1 MVIGQRY
8 GQDTPPP
15 LQICTLFGYNWSKS
29 TLEDQNF
36 KPFNRGVFGTRTYQD
51 EYTYTLEMHKIWN
64 FEYDDDQNITPIASV
79 LIPRILMIVANAL
92 NIAVLI
98 LLQVCLSWV
107 SCFASNLAVKLRI
120 YITATIIFIV
130 SFCLSIAGV
139 SVYLNL
145 IFSKVDLG
153 DGSIIKSDRGEVPST
168 DVFLLFGS
176 FFLQF
181 TSIVFMCLSIVGSKI
196 EESTNINNLRF
207 ALI

>member
-1 MVIGQRY
+1 
-8 GQDTPPP
+8 
-15 LQICTLFGYNWSKS
+15 
-29 TLEDQNF
+29 
-36 KPFNRGVFGTRTYQD
+36 
-51 EYTYTLEMHKIWN
+51 
-64 FEYDDDQNITPIASV
+64 
-79 LIPRILMIVANAL
+79 MIVANAL

-153 DGSIIKSDRGEVPST
+153 DGSLIKSDRGEVPST

-207 ALI
+207 ALIS